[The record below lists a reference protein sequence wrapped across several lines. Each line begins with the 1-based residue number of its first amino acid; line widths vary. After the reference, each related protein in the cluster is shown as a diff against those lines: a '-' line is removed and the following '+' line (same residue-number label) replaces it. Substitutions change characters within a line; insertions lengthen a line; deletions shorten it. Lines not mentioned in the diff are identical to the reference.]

1 MLESKRRAIIFL
13 VLSLSLAIL
22 AGFLVLQK
30 VKALNNDLGT
40 VVSVYAA
47 NEDIASRQELKPSM
61 ITTKEIPKKYLEDY
75 HITDVSDLEN
85 KVLVVPLSKGDVISK
100 NILKQ
105 ASVVMEENNRLISV
119 MSDERVAFD
128 ESLEAMDRV
137 DIIVSDKLDGNKAQT
152 KIFMKDVKV
161 ARIAKK
167 DNQFKGVQ
175 LEIPLDK
182 APELIHMQNY
192 ADSVRIIKSNVG
204 QTTPVA
210 EEAQETEPIVTE
222 EAKEEANS
230 AETKAQETTEQPKS
244 EKEKTE
250 NTDKGDAKSNDKK
263 AAVDKEKKE

>member
-1 MLESKRRAIIFL
+1 MLESKRKAIIFML
-13 VLSLSLAIL
+13 LSLFLAIL
-22 AGFLVLQK
+22 AGFFVLQK

-47 NEDIASRQELKPSM
+47 NEDISSRQELKPTM
-61 ITTKEIPKKYLEDY
+61 ITTKDIPKKYLEEY
-75 HITDVSDLEN
+75 HITNVSDLEN

-105 ASVVMEENNRLISV
+105 ASVVLEENNRLISM
-119 MSDERVAFD
+119 MSDERVLFD
-128 ESLEAMDRV
+128 EALEALDRV
-137 DIIVSDKLDGNKAQT
+137 DIIVSDKLEGNKAQT

-167 DNQFKGVQ
+167 DNKFQGVQ

-204 QTTPVA
+204 QATETP
-210 EEAQETEPIVTE
+210 EAAKKNEPVVTE
-222 EAKEEANS
+222 EAVVEQKPVEKKEPEV
-230 AETKAQETTEQPKS
+230 K
-244 EKEKTE
+244 KTE
-250 NTDKGDAKSNDKK
+250 EDEKNKEADPGKDTSK
-263 AAVDKEKKE
+263 DKEKE

>member
-1 MLESKRRAIIFL
+1 MLESKRRAIIFML
-13 VLSLSLAIL
+13 LSLSLAVL

-137 DIIVSDKLDGNKAQT
+137 DIIVSDKLEGNKAQT
-152 KIFMKDVKV
+152 RIFMKDVKV

-167 DNQFKGVQ
+167 DNKFQGVQ

-204 QTTPVA
+204 QTTQVTG
-210 EEAQETEPIVTE
+210 EEEETEPVVTE
-222 EAKEEANS
+222 EPADEAKP
-230 AETKAQETTEQPKS
+230 AETKPAETTEQPNS
-244 EKEKTE
+244 EDKKTE
-250 NTDKGDAKSNDKK
+250 NTDNKE
-263 AAVDKEKKE
+263 AAAETEKKNN